1 MKKVWEKL
9 KKTTIFFKF
18 MVVYSVLLI
27 IAVIVLLVWEWG
39 ALKDYQTDYDTR
51 YAEAKERAEQGNT
64 LCIDEYVKQ
73 YTRDFHKQL
82 LLENIDE
89 DNLYYTDE
97 QLVEYKLSSL
107 DFDNISYEK
116 NEGNYLENRPVY
128 DIKAGDEVIATVTL
142 TSGSIDEFGF
152 NTWKISG
159 ASVDAS
165 IEYVDTVELT
175 VENGMSVYVD
185 DAAVEEKYITEE
197 STIVSNIY
205 DRVVELAGEEEKLFT
220 YKLSGLINADD
231 IKVLDETG
239 NEILYVEKEGVREY
253 VSRPDEAT
261 VEQCTTYADA
271 IVQAYVLYT
280 NRWSTMDQMLAY
292 TVSGSAASSAIKR
305 ADESV
310 VFTKKP
316 STIEYTS
323 KLVDNIHKVSD
334 ELFYCDVVYE
344 IEKKVSGKPVNE
356 FIKFTLLIRK
366 QGDSWLLEDMAY
378 NE

>member
-305 ADESV
+305 ADDSV
-310 VFTKKP
+310 VYTRKP

>member
-165 IEYVDTVELT
+165 IEYADTVELT
-175 VENGMSVYVD
+175 VENGMSVYVG

-305 ADESV
+305 ANDSV
-310 VFTKKP
+310 VYTRKP